1 MGGRIRSLKAFFG
14 SLLLVAQIYDYTL
27 AKSEKIN
34 IIRYKSKRINK
45 RNIMEE
51 LRKALEAKAAEAAQS
66 AAALTAEDRIDDA
79 NLEKIRGN
87 VYGIFVSVLQAAE
100 KQSSDNLN
108 QRELFERNLERIPS
122 GWYLARDLAAK
133 RGDTVRLVQ
142 EDVKLAAIDEVKQ
155 AFHELWR

>member
-1 MGGRIRSLKAFFG
+1 
-14 SLLLVAQIYDYTL
+14 VAQIYDYTL

-34 IIRYKSKRINK
+34 IIRYKSKRINE
-45 RNIMEE
+45 RSIMEE
-51 LRKALEAKAAEAAQS
+51 LRKALEAKVAEAAQS

-108 QRELFERNLERIPS
+108 QRELFERSLERIPS
-122 GWYLARDLAAK
+122 GWRLARDKAWK

-142 EDVKLAAIDEVKQ
+142 EDVKLAAIDEVEQ

>member
-1 MGGRIRSLKAFFG
+1 MDKL
-14 SLLLVAQIYDYTL
+14 
-27 AKSEKIN
+27 
-34 IIRYKSKRINK
+34 
-45 RNIMEE
+45 M
-51 LRKALEAKAAEAAQS
+51 KALQAKVAEAAQS

-122 GWYLARDLAAK
+122 GWCLARDKAWK

-142 EDVKLAAIDEVKQ
+142 EDVKLAAIDEVEQ
-155 AFHELWR
+155 AFRELWR